1 MTYAVYTTKEFDD
14 NFSSL
19 DESEKARVRKI
30 MNQLKENG
38 DNVGK
43 PLRYPYFREK
53 KFEGKRLYFLVY
65 ENYMVILAIAIS
77 DKKTQQETIDR
88 IVLELKNYRE
98 IIEKKIRGL

>member
-1 MTYAVYTTKEFDD
+1 MAYAVYTTKEFDD
-14 NFSSL
+14 NFSDL

-30 MNQLKENG
+30 LNQLKENG

-53 KFEGKRLYFLVY
+53 KFEGKRVYFLVY

-77 DKKTQQETIDR
+77 DKKTQQETINR
-88 IVLELKNYRE
+88 IVLELNNYKDV
-98 IIEKKIRGL
+98 IEKKIKGL